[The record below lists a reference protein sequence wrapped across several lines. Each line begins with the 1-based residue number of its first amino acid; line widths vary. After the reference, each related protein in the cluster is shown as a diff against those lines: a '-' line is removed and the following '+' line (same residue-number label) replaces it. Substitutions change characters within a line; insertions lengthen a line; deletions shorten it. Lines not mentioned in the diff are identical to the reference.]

1 MANGG
6 AAASA
11 SGAEELERL
20 SQSALTLL
28 QQSLLVSRPSSSSSS
43 CASSASASAQAHS
56 HSTSETE
63 QDGLRGPRAGRSA
76 SAAFSGEGFAH
87 AQAAASAG
95 AGVEQNEANGIG
107 FGAARRPP
115 HLQPLQAHSM
125 QNLPSASPTHMSSS
139 YAPPSS
145 VPSSSSSRDGC
156 LLYSKLL
163 LTLPALYSL
172 RREHVQALFC
182 RQTDIDVDAVLG
194 ATLATCS
201 LAASPV

>member
-6 AAASA
+6 ASASA

-28 QQSLLVSRPSSSSSS
+28 QQSLLVSRPS
-43 CASSASASAQAHS
+43 QMHS

-63 QDGLRGPRAGRSA
+63 PDGLRGPRAGRSA
-76 SAAFSGEGFAH
+76 SAAFTGEGFA
-87 AQAAASAG
+87 QAATSAG
-95 AGVEQNEANGIG
+95 AGVGVEQNEAGGNGIG
-107 FGAARRPP
+107 IGVGMARRPP
-115 HLQPLQAHSM
+115 HLQPLQTHSM
-125 QNLPSASPTHMSSS
+125 QNLPSASPTHSAHASSS

-145 VPSSSSSRDGC
+145 VPSRDGC

-172 RREHVQALFC
+172 RREIVQALFC
-182 RQTDIDVDAVLG
+182 RQTDIDVDALLG
-194 ATLATCS
+194 ATLATC
-201 LAASPV
+201 ATSPV